1 MEVFVIS
8 VGIKELKARLSNY
21 VALAKEGQ
29 EIIITDH
36 GKDVALIVPLSK
48 ERRAIKSLIT
58 EGKANWS
65 GGKPKG
71 LQGIRIKGK
80 ALSKTVIEDRR

>member
-1 MEVFVIS
+1 MIS

-21 VALAKEGQ
+21 VSQAKEGQ
-29 EIIITDH
+29 EIVITDH
-36 GKDVALIVPLSK
+36 GKDVALIVPLSR
-48 ERRAIKSLIT
+48 ERQAIKSLMV